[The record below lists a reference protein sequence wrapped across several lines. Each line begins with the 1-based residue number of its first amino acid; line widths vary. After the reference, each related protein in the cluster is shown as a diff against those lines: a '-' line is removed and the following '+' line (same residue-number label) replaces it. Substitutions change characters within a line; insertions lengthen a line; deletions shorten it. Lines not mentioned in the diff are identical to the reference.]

1 MPSRPSAMRL
11 LLNHA
16 TVSARPRKRR
26 LESYKQPQVESEKR
40 RRLRAP
46 NRQPDS
52 EAIDGRTRL
61 IAALTA
67 RGKWLAHH
75 DRFLLLNGH
84 SLGGIRM
91 AVLAEKQPTIETL
104 IVSQSA
110 LVRFIQPRGSGIIQT
125 RPPWCSGLSCT
136 DMQVSFKMDR
146 HALILT
152 GNAYTVPTRNPENKK
167 PNPKIGLSA

>member
-110 LVRFIQPRGSGIIQT
+110 LVRFIQPRTAQALFKQGRRGA
-125 RPPWCSGLSCT
+125 
-136 DMQVSFKMDR
+136 QVFP
-146 HALILT
+146 
-152 GNAYTVPTRNPENKK
+152 VPTCRSVLRW
-167 PNPKIGLSA
+167 IDMH